1 MIMTFSNNQETAID
15 VILIWYKT
23 SLRVTPLTD
32 PRDRGQI
39 YRQSHGF
46 LQVVLS
52 RATPAGLPSKRVDS
66 SEYIHSC
73 VYIYRVSIKI
83 RTKFIQCING

>member
-1 MIMTFSNNQETAID
+1 MTFSNNQETAID

-23 SLRVTPLTD
+23 SLRITPLTD

-46 LQVVLS
+46 LQVVS
-52 RATPAGLPSKRVDS
+52 RATPAGLSSKRIDS
-66 SEYIHSC
+66 SVYIYIYIYNSC
-73 VYIYRVSIKI
+73 VYIQSVHKD
-83 RTKFIQCING
+83 